1 MSKELT
7 DFVKTHFFTLKK
19 INNAPDSFIPENV
32 QLNVAF
38 SETGVAGK
46 IWQDALSDMEV
57 AVGSP
62 IDQWHAGHLAR
73 MKGETLPV
81 WEKRDAY
88 IGGFGKTQRLE
99 ELQRQAAE
107 TLSKMKYALIRE
119 TLTRHAQL
127 YDADVQTRM
136 TALLKEMYTVS
147 RKDPMLFLEN
157 LANRR
162 FLVHS
167 YGNLP
172 KPNPQWSKN
181 DKTTELVCQLANLT
195 FLEIQTSLQ
204 SDNEIEKNNVPT
216 SPMADI
222 SVR

>member
-19 INNAPDSFIPENV
+19 VNNAPDSFVSENV

-38 SETGVAGK
+38 SETGLTGK
-46 IWQDALSDMEV
+46 IWQESLPDMEV

-62 IDQWHAGHLAR
+62 IAEWHAGHLAR

-81 WEKRDAY
+81 WDKRDAY

-127 YDADVQTRM
+127 YDTDVQTKMRL
-136 TALLKEMYTVS
+136 LLKEMYTAS
-147 RKDPMLFLEN
+147 KNDPMRFLEH
-157 LANRR
+157 LAHRR
-162 FLVHS
+162 FLAS
-167 YGNLP
+167 TFSTAP
-172 KPNPQWSKN
+172 KPSAQWSRH

-195 FLEIQTSLQ
+195 FLEIQTALQ
-204 SDNEIEKNNVPT
+204 ADNEVEKNNAPT
-216 SPMADI
+216 STVADI